1 MSFSIDLWTGFDK
14 LKERFTLTF
23 NELQLLNTVF
33 NTFVNMEK
41 DYSKNLDS
49 LYKDNKNR
57 IEGEFLLEKSFIKL
71 LDNIKVQSDYHK
83 KHIDFISKYLIGP
96 IKEVIDNQKS
106 LFQLFS
112 KNAKNVEILEKSKN
126 YLIAKEEKYH
136 SACNDLTNFLVNYD
150 SNFFDPSFTENKSVI
165 NKRQKLINKI
175 NDYKNEYISQL
186 YESNIDLDQYN
197 SKTYQIM
204 DELESKHESL
214 LDLLK
219 WSLINYAN
227 NKIAL
232 YDKVNYLYKA
242 ILKNYFSNI
251 DYNQEFM
258 GFIKKNVT
266 KEFPI
271 SKFEF
276 IAYKLNN
283 ININL
288 FKENDR
294 RQNPNECNRKINLM
308 KKFFA
313 DNKLLVYTIP
323 KETNNND
330 NNNENNIH
338 VFSNTIKK
346 IISMEK
352 DTIKKPQSAVY
363 KKPRNI
369 SQELNYFSL
378 NNITNRFTSRD
389 REDLL
394 KSNLAYIEF
403 FIDKLMLKP
412 NETKK
417 YEIDKLKDLFL
428 LNKKENCIYFD
439 TFIRTLNEYRARG
452 KYVVSDGTY
461 EILVDVFNFML
472 DNFQEQDNLLKNI
485 LILSQ
490 TFYFLRDND
499 KKSYI
504 QRGIK
509 NHKIFSSSKFW
520 HRVINNT
527 LSQNINNKDIS
538 QKVDKDKNETNK
550 KLKIIAL
557 NTLIAYLCDL
567 KCFTDDQKVF
577 EEVKKFYCEIYDL
590 DEKEVEKNVEISHD
604 EMNISRAMTLT
615 KLK

>member
-1 MSFSIDLWTGFDK
+1 MSFSIDLWNGFDK
-14 LKERFTLTF
+14 MKERFTLTF

>member
-1 MSFSIDLWTGFDK
+1 MSFSIDLWNGFDK

-112 KNAKNVEILEKSKN
+112 KNAKNVEIFEKSKN

-204 DELESKHESL
+204 DELENKHESL

-313 DNKLLVYTIP
+313 DNKLLVYAIP

-338 VFSNTIKK
+338 VFSNSIKK

-378 NNITNRFTSRD
+378 NNITNRFTSKD

-439 TFIRTLNEYRARG
+439 TFIRTLNEYRAKG
-452 KYVVSDGTY
+452 KYAVSNGTY

-509 NHKIFSSSKFW
+509 NHKIFSSSKLW

>member
-1 MSFSIDLWTGFDK
+1 MSFSIDLWNGFDK

-23 NELQLLNTVF
+23 NELQLLNTIF

>member
-1 MSFSIDLWTGFDK
+1 MSFSIDLWNGFDK

-112 KNAKNVEILEKSKN
+112 KNAKNVEIFEKSKN

-204 DELESKHESL
+204 DELENKHESL

-313 DNKLLVYTIP
+313 DNKLLVYAIP

-338 VFSNTIKK
+338 VFSNSIKK

-378 NNITNRFTSRD
+378 NNITNRFTSKD

-439 TFIRTLNEYRARG
+439 TFIRTLNEYRAKG
-452 KYVVSDGTY
+452 KYAVSNGTY

-509 NHKIFSSSKFW
+509 NHKIFSSSKLW

-615 KLK
+615 K

>member
-1 MSFSIDLWTGFDK
+1 MSFSIDLWNGFDK

-112 KNAKNVEILEKSKN
+112 KNAKNVEIFEKSKN

-313 DNKLLVYTIP
+313 DNKLLVYAIP

-338 VFSNTIKK
+338 VFSNSIKK

-378 NNITNRFTSRD
+378 NNITNRFTSKD

-439 TFIRTLNEYRARG
+439 TFIRTLNEYRAKG
-452 KYVVSDGTY
+452 KYAVSNGTY

-509 NHKIFSSSKFW
+509 NHKIFSSSKLW

-615 KLK
+615 K

>member
-1 MSFSIDLWTGFDK
+1 MSFSIDLWNGFDK

>member
-1 MSFSIDLWTGFDK
+1 MSFSIDLWNGFDK

-378 NNITNRFTSRD
+378 NNITNRFTSKD